1 MRCKLLDILLKF
13 QSQEQAGLIG
23 EQLGYTT
30 RDPET
35 GEFHTT
41 QATLDLAIC
50 VIGEHYAPTG
60 ETTTGPSGE
69 PVPVMA
75 GDGKWWVMVRSLV
88 EIELPAEI
96 LPFIVERDP
105 MDPAIPNQVW
115 A

>member
-1 MRCKLLDILLKF
+1 MIDLLLKF

-35 GEFHTT
+35 GEFNTT

-50 VIGEHYAPTG
+50 VIGVHYYPDGTTIEGPNG
-60 ETTTGPSGE
+60 EQ
-69 PVPVMA
+69 VPNLVA
-75 GDGKWWVMVRSLV
+75 DNQYWVMVRSLV
-88 EIELPAEI
+88 DIEIPPEI
-96 LPFIVERDP
+96 QPFIVEPNPEDP
-105 MDPAIPNQVW
+105 TIPNQRW

>member
-1 MRCKLLDILLKF
+1 MIDLLLKF
-13 QSQEQAGLIG
+13 DSQEQAGLIG

-41 QATLDLAIC
+41 QATLTLAIC
-50 VIGEHYAPTG
+50 VIGEHFIPQSQPEDPEAEPAP
-60 ETTTGPSGE
+60 
-69 PVPVMA
+69 PV

-88 EIELPAEI
+88 DMELPPEI
-96 LPFIVERDP
+96 LPFVVERNPDDP
-105 MDPAIPNQVW
+105 DQPQNHW

>member
-1 MRCKLLDILLKF
+1 MIDLLLKF
-13 QSQEQAGLIG
+13 QSQEQAGLVG

-35 GEFHTT
+35 GEFNTT
-41 QATLDLAIC
+41 QATLTLAIC
-50 VIGEHYAPTG
+50 VIGVHYYPDGTTSEGPNG
-60 ETTTGPSGE
+60 EQ
-69 PVPVMA
+69 VPNLVA
-75 GDGKWWVMVRSLV
+75 DNQYWVMVRSLV

-105 MDPAIPNQVW
+105 ENPAIPNQVW